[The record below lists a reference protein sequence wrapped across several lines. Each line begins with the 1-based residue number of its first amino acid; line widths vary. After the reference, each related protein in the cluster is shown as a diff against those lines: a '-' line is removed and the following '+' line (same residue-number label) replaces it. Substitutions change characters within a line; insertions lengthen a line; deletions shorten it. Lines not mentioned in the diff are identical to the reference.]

1 MEKGKMAEKNWKTVA
16 KRIFANFLFV
26 LLLVASAYGV
36 IVAVE
41 RSKQEPFSKRSV
53 YVYESKVKFHLKRNS
68 APKSG
73 TFTWKE
79 HAVK

>member
-16 KRIFANFLFV
+16 KRVFANFLFV

-41 RSKQEPFSKRSV
+41 RSKQELFFSNRSI
-53 YVYESKVKFHLKRNS
+53 YV
-68 APKSG
+68 
-73 TFTWKE
+73 
-79 HAVK
+79 